1 MNAVLARA
9 RTEYSEEPARI
20 APSQAPAHPLR
31 VVFCTR
37 GGLFGDLVLERLLA
51 CDRVELCGIVR
62 SSRVFSPRWGFVRGA
77 LAFIRRCGIA
87 YSLYLFCATTV
98 ADVVRTIARKAPR
111 LSVPA
116 HTTRNVND
124 AAGLRFLRECAPDL
138 IVSAFFDQRLEEIAL
153 SIPARGSV
161 NIHPSLLPA
170 FRGVEPVLQAKL
182 QSAPSIGVTVHRMT
196 AALDAGNILAQ
207 QSIDLRDDASVFEA
221 TARLLAHGTELL
233 IGTLEGV
240 ARAEP
245 GLPQSAGGSYE
256 SWPVPAELRALRV
269 RGGRLFRL
277 RDLRLLR
284 I

>member
-1 MNAVLARA
+1 MR
-9 RTEYSEEPARI
+9 
-20 APSQAPAHPLR
+20 PLR

-37 GGLFGDLVLERLLA
+37 GGLFGDLVLKRLLA

-62 SSRVFSPRWGFVRGA
+62 SSRVFSPQWGFVRGG
-77 LAFIRRCGIA
+77 LAFMRRCGIA
-87 YSLYLFCATTV
+87 YSLYLFCATTL
-98 ADVVRTIARKAPR
+98 ADVVRAIARKAPR

-153 SIPARGSV
+153 TIPACGSV

-182 QSAPSIGVTVHRMT
+182 QNGPGIGVTVHRMT
-196 AALDAGNILAQ
+196 PVFDAGNILAQ
-207 QSIDLRDDASVFEA
+207 QSVDLRDGASVFET
-221 TARLLAHGTELL
+221 TARLLEHGAELL
-233 IGTLEGV
+233 IGALAGV

-256 SWPVPAELRALRV
+256 SWPARAELRALRA

-277 RDLRLLR
+277 ADWKLLR
-284 I
+284 G